1 MRDGA
6 ASARVGT
13 EVRERPGDGSR
24 RGDHRRAPRGGA
36 KQMGQIDRSHS
47 VSRRAL
53 LKYAAGGA
61 GALLVA
67 ACGSPTPAATSAPA
81 KPADAK
87 PADSKPAASTQG
99 ASQPAA
105 GLTTANISLFFMGH
119 VAGGMNEQKAYDDIL
134 GEWKQ
139 QHPNIPVEYQ
149 VVPDAERLTKAQA
162 MVAADQAPDMWRH
175 NSGAIRLWGAQ
186 GHLLNLTDLL
196 PAGYADKFLPGLK
209 AYCIFKGRVFGL
221 PHTTDTSALFYREDA
236 MDAIG
241 VKPPTALKDA
251 WTWQQWGEINDKL
264 LALKKQQYAF
274 THNQGAGRWVPSFL
288 YSTGGKV
295 VTDDFTKM
303 AFNTPESIE
312 ALTFVKSWSDKKW
325 APPAIW
331 TTRVPN
337 EDTDQFVR
345 GTASMAILGQ
355 WNITYLDEN
364 IKDSFKWGVTFLP
377 HAKTQVTSLGGTPI
391 VGWAKTKYPKEV
403 AAFFEYFTSVDK
415 VKQFDEMANYV
426 PVRADMSDLALKFQ
440 VRDDLMQTF
449 KQQITTL
456 PADYTAYVARS
467 YSPGIAPIIVE
478 ETSKMM
484 LEDQAAD
491 VTAKN
496 IDDRGNKFIQENPD
510 VEAR

>member
-1 MRDGA
+1 MPSSKKGA
-6 ASARVGT
+6 
-13 EVRERPGDGSR
+13 
-24 RGDHRRAPRGGA
+24 RG
-36 KQMGQIDRSHS
+36 MGQIERPRAW
-47 VSRRAL
+47 SRRAL
-53 LKYAAGGA
+53 LKIGAGVG

-67 ACGSPTPAATSAPA
+67 ACGQSATTPAPA
-81 KPADAK
+81 SGPAASKPAESK
-87 PADSKPAASTQG
+87 PADSKPAASTSG
-99 ASQPAA
+99 ASQPA
-105 GLTTANISLFFMGH
+105 GDLTTANVTLQFMGH
-119 VAGGMNEQKAYDDIL
+119 VAGGMNEQKAYDQIL
-134 GEWKQ
+134 DEWKQ
-139 QHPNIPVEYQ
+139 KHPNLPVEYQ
-149 VVPDAERLTKAQA
+149 VVPDADRVPKAQA

-175 NSGAIRLWGAQ
+175 NSGVIRLWGAQ
-186 GHLLNLTDLL
+186 GILLDLTDLL
-196 PAGYADKFLPGLK
+196 PANYADKFLPGLK
-209 AYCIFKGRVFGL
+209 AYCIYKGRTFGL

-236 MDAIG
+236 MEALGI
-241 VKPPTALKDA
+241 KPPTALKDA
-251 WTWQQWGEINDKL
+251 WTWQQFGEINDKL
-264 LALKKQQYAF
+264 LGLKKQQYAF

-337 EDTDQFVR
+337 EDTDQFIR

-364 IKDSFKWGVTFLP
+364 IKDTFKWGVTFLP

-426 PVRADMSDLALKFQ
+426 PVRADMSDMALKFQ

-456 PADYTAYVARS
+456 PANYTAYVARS

-484 LEDQAAD
+484 LEGQAAD

>member
-1 MRDGA
+1 
-6 ASARVGT
+6 
-13 EVRERPGDGSR
+13 
-24 RGDHRRAPRGGA
+24 
-36 KQMGQIDRSHS
+36 
-47 VSRRAL
+47 
-53 LKYAAGGA
+53 
-61 GALLVA
+61 
-67 ACGSPTPAATSAPA
+67 
-81 KPADAK
+81 
-87 PADSKPAASTQG
+87 
-99 ASQPAA
+99 
-105 GLTTANISLFFMGH
+105 
-119 VAGGMNEQKAYDDIL
+119 
-134 GEWKQ
+134 
-139 QHPNIPVEYQ
+139 
-149 VVPDAERLTKAQA
+149 
-162 MVAADQAPDMWRH
+162 
-175 NSGAIRLWGAQ
+175 
-186 GHLLNLTDLL
+186 
-196 PAGYADKFLPGLK
+196 
-209 AYCIFKGRVFGL
+209 
-221 PHTTDTSALFYREDA
+221 
-236 MDAIG
+236 
-241 VKPPTALKDA
+241 
-251 WTWQQWGEINDKL
+251 
-264 LALKKQQYAF
+264 
-274 THNQGAGRWVPSFL
+274 VPSFL

-295 VTDDFTKM
+295 VTDDFSKM

-364 IKDSFKWGVTFLP
+364 IKNTFKWGVTFLP

-426 PVRADMSDLALKFQ
+426 PVRADMSDMALKFQ

-467 YSPGIAPIIVE
+467 YSPGITPIIVE

-484 LEDQAAD
+484 LEGQAAD